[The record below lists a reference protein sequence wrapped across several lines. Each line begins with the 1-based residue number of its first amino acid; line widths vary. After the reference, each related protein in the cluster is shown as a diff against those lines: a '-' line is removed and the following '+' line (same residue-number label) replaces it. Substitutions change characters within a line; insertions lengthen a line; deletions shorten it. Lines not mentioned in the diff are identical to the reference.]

1 MVPRVLYLA
10 SASPRR
16 RELLAQ
22 IGVEYRVLPVDLDE
36 SPAPGEPPE
45 VYVRRLA
52 LDKARAALMLL
63 PPRDG
68 GYAGGAGADPGK
80 PPRTGGM
87 GGSGALAAMA
97 PAPKPSRRG
106 GAPTAA
112 PGLGEAHGVLILAAD
127 TAVVVGTEVLGKP
140 RDAGEAAAMLRRLSG
155 REHRVLSGVA
165 LIGSGVDDA
174 SAVSE
179 SRVRMR
185 VISEKEI
192 AAYWATGEPADK
204 AGGYAIQGR
213 AAVFVEALTGSYSGV
228 MGLPLF
234 ETAALLA
241 AAGMPGLYTQVR

>member
-68 GYAGGAGADPGK
+68 GYAGGAGAAPSE

-87 GGSGALAAMA
+87 
-97 PAPKPSRRG
+97 P
-106 GAPTAA
+106 GAPGAA
-112 PGLGEAHGVLILAAD
+112 PDLA
-127 TAVVVGTEVLGKP
+127 
-140 RDAGEAAAMLRRLSG
+140 
-155 REHRVLSGVA
+155 
-165 LIGSGVDDA
+165 
-174 SAVSE
+174 
-179 SRVRMR
+179 VR
-185 VISEKEI
+185 
-192 AAYWATGEPADK
+192 
-204 AGGYAIQGR
+204 
-213 AAVFVEALTGSYSGV
+213 
-228 MGLPLF
+228 
-234 ETAALLA
+234 
-241 AAGMPGLYTQVR
+241 